1 MYVPA
6 TRSIIDVRNFQPFS
20 ALFNMSLTQFSL
32 RLNGKQVSGEQ
43 QEDVFIQKK
52 KKDVFI
58 FLSYF
63 CSDGRKNF
71 PMF

>member
-20 ALFNMSLTQFSL
+20 ALFNVSLTQFSL

-43 QEDVFIQKK
+43 QEDVFI
-52 KKDVFI
+52 

-63 CSDGRKNF
+63 YSDGRKNF